1 MVTNIIKETD
11 VLLTGFEFVVNLFL
25 ILMTR
30 LQTHACNEHL
40 CMRATNIS
48 TFRLYWC
55 CMTPPGEAVGLF
67 SSMHYTLKCNIS
79 QHILYSTLAVI
90 TEKGGGKEQTFF
102 SSLHPPPTHSGSILS
117 SDTLKDVRALEINF
131 PRKHKRGNVAY
142 IKIINS

>member
-11 VLLTGFEFVVNLFL
+11 VLLTGFEFVVSLFL

-67 SSMHYTLKCNIS
+67 SLMHYTLKCNIS
-79 QHILYSTLAVI
+79 QHIFYSCSDNR
-90 TEKGGGKEQTFF
+90 ERGGKEQTFF

-117 SDTLKDVRALEINF
+117 SDTLKDLRALEINF